1 VGKHPSRPRNS
12 EYQRFAEQFVEL
24 LVDPKQGWLVH
35 YIMTGGLDHI
45 PTEEE
50 IESGEFALRVLG
62 RLKHGETQLIEVSL
76 YEALTT
82 GDREMLVPYTKQ
94 WALGA
99 AFSREEMRLL
109 LNMGT
114 SSSLRHSFS
123 QLKSTFKFRVGG
135 TTKLAPG
142 QYVKIL
148 ERAEQLRPAIEAI
161 LNELASG
168 TSHTLEEILE
178 YKRKDHPGACR
189 FLSLHLQR
197 FQQAFNDKRVMD
209 RARKR
214 ISARARAL
222 ADAMAGTDYELT
234 FGTSIE
240 KVGEVRRIARR
251 RNLAPDSPTISD

>member
-1 VGKHPSRPRNS
+1 MVRRSKLVPRELS
-12 EYQRFAEQFVEL
+12 DGEYQRFAEQFVEL
-24 LVDPKQGWLVH
+24 LVNPKQGWLVY

-94 WALGA
+94 WAIRA
-99 AFSREEMRLL
+99 AFSHEEMRLL

-142 QYVKIL
+142 DYDRIL
-148 ERAEQLRPAIEAI
+148 KRADQLRPAIEKI
-161 LNELASG
+161 LKEL
-168 TSHTLEEILE
+168 
-178 YKRKDHPGACR
+178 
-189 FLSLHLQR
+189 
-197 FQQAFNDKRVMD
+197 
-209 RARKR
+209 
-214 ISARARAL
+214 
-222 ADAMAGTDYELT
+222 
-234 FGTSIE
+234 
-240 KVGEVRRIARR
+240 
-251 RNLAPDSPTISD
+251 SPE